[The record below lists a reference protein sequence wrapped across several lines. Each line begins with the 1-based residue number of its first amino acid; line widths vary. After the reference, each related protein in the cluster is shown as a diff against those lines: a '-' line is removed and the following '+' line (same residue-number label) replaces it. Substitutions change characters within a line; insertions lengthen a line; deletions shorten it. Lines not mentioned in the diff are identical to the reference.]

1 MGKGRPGSNAQTE
14 VCATLGAEGNY
25 RHQAAGGGALF
36 AVGEEEVG
44 VAGGA
49 EVDGVDVL
57 GAEASGLEL
66 RAVGFAEVE
75 EDAFGR
81 RLVAGG
87 HHVEPL
93 DGIGFVAGAKFV
105 EVGGRVGELGEELG
119 GDFGAD
125 FVAARAD
132 AGADGGEEI
141 ARVGG
146 EVHLHLADGFGGD
159 AGQACRASRRG

>member
-1 MGKGRPGSNAQTE
+1 M
-14 VCATLGAEGNY
+14 
-25 RHQAAGGGALF
+25 F

-44 VAGGA
+44 AAGGA

-57 GAEASGLEL
+57 GAEAGDQEL
-66 RAVGFAEVE
+66 GAVGFAEVQ

-81 RLVAGG
+81 GLMAGR

-93 DGIGFVAGAKFV
+93 DGVGLVAGAEFV
-105 EVGGRVGELGEELG
+105 EVVGGVWELGEELG

-125 FVAARAD
+125 FVAAGAN
-132 AGADGGEEI
+132 AWADGGEEI

-146 EVHLHLADGFGGD
+146 EVHLHFADSFGGD
-159 AGQACRASRRG
+159 ADQGASPTGVDGGYGTFLGVDEEDGDAVGGLDG